1 MPHED
6 TETSRT
12 PALYQ
17 CIPGAR
23 GHRGHEARKALASVL
38 TAPIL
43 DATPNKKEQVKYPGL
58 GFISIGG

>member
-6 TETSRT
+6 TEPSRT

-23 GHRGHEARKALASVL
+23 GHGGCEAGEVLASGL

-43 DATPNKKEQVKYPGL
+43 DAAPNKKEQVRYSGL
-58 GFISIGG
+58 GSVSVGG